1 MNGMVLSW
9 NVDLYFYFP
18 ISTYPSLNRA
28 RDERDYVFCL
38 SLQFR
43 CHVIIAEVLIL
54 CDSFIEKVRQL
65 IILYLRTAE
74 FAIPRFRT
82 NKYGKHSLT
91 YLGPKLWNKLPSE
104 IRTLPS
110 LFSFKNCIRK
120 LDLGVM
126 IDDDNC
132 SNCILCNS

>member
-28 RDERDYVFCL
+28 RDERDSVFCL

-65 IILYLRTAE
+65 IILYRRIFLVFDEFFHIKLRVFVLELLCQPCYKSTGVHLLQ
-74 FAIPRFRT
+74 RDR
-82 NKYGKHSLT
+82 SLRR
-91 YLGPKLWNKLPSE
+91 GHGRSHWRPDRMHNPPS
-104 IRTLPS
+104 R
-110 LFSFKNCIRK
+110 
-120 LDLGVM
+120 V
-126 IDDDNC
+126 
-132 SNCILCNS
+132 